1 MVIVI
6 DVSRGPS
13 IIILSLIAARQHVM
27 IQESRILVLNNSSG
41 ATPLLDAVQREM
53 TARSITARELKRKFN
68 MDDYLKRMES
78 YK

>member
-1 MVIVI
+1 
-6 DVSRGPS
+6 
-13 IIILSLIAARQHVM
+13 M

-68 MDDYLKRMES
+68 MDDYLKRVES